1 MKLYRRLSERSKL
14 RQELTLA
21 NFWWDVREGRA
32 LQDIFLQS
40 GFYGEEDE
48 DYIKYGENKIL

>member
-1 MKLYRRLSERSKL
+1 MKAYGRLSERAKL

-21 NFWWDVREGRA
+21 NFWWDVQEGMA

-48 DYIKYGENKIL
+48 SYIKYG